1 MIHTKY
7 PIRYFEE
14 IALGEVTKHT
24 VTCVAVIRDD
34 FKKSTIN
41 LKCPIFINLENNL
54 AKQIILED
62 SDSLHALPH
71 FRKGGLVMLILTRK
85 QGEAFLI
92 GDNIEIS
99 IAEIN
104 GDKVRI
110 AIDAPREVKVLRKEL
125 KDAGELN
132 KEAASAASSR
142 ESLSNLAVL
151 FKDKK

>member
-1 MIHTKY
+1 
-7 PIRYFEE
+7 
-14 IALGEVTKHT
+14 
-24 VTCVAVIRDD
+24 
-34 FKKSTIN
+34 
-41 LKCPIFINLENNL
+41 
-54 AKQIILED
+54 
-62 SDSLHALPH
+62 
-71 FRKGGLVMLILTRK
+71 MLILTRK

-104 GDKVRI
+104 GDKIRI

-132 KEAASAASSR
+132 KEAASADSSR
-142 ESLSNLAVL
+142 ESLSNLAGL